1 MARPVQFG
9 VFVPQGWKMDLVEI
23 DDPVEKFEAM
33 TAVAKAADAEPA
45 IDSIWVY
52 DHFHTVPEPTL
63 ETTFEC
69 WTITA
74 TLARD
79 TTRVKVGQMVGCNGY
94 RNPALY
100 AKIAS
105 TVDVA
110 SHGRLYAGIG
120 AGWYEHEWRAYG
132 YGFPDAPER
141 LRMLREACQV
151 IHAMWTDDY
160 ATVAGQ
166 RYQIDGAI
174 NEPKGARQQH
184 PPLWIGGG
192 GEKVTLKLVAQYA
205 DACNVGGGNPDT
217 CRQKLA
223 ILKEHCDAVG
233 RNYDDIVKSTSLDML
248 LLEDGADRAAAI
260 AANRQAWDAER
271 FSNQFLIGGVDVI
284 SERIQALIDAGIEY
298 VIVYIPR
305 VAYDHTP
312 MLRFAREVL
321 PRFVGDGVRG

>member
-1 MARPVQFG
+1 MARSPKFG

-23 DDPVEKFEAM
+23 GDPVAKYAAM
-33 TAVAKAADAEPA
+33 TAVARAADAERA

-79 TTRVKVGQMVGCNGY
+79 TERVRIGQMVGCNGY

-110 SHGRLYAGIG
+110 SNGRLDAGIG

-151 IHAMWTDDY
+151 IRAMWTEDY
-160 ATVAGQ
+160 ATFAGK
-166 RYQIDGAI
+166 RYEIDGAI
-174 NEPKGARQQH
+174 NEPKGAQMPH

-192 GEKVTLKLVAQYA
+192 GGKVAQYA
-205 DACNVGGGNPDT
+205 DACNVGGGNPET
-217 CRQKLA
+217 CRRKLE
-223 ILKEHCDAVG
+223 ILKDHCEAVG
-233 RNYDDIVKSTSLDML
+233 RNYDEIIKSTSLDML
-248 LLEDGADRAAAI
+248 LLEDGADRDAAI
-260 AANRQAWDAER
+260 EANRQAWSFEK
-271 FSNQFLIGGVDVI
+271 FSNQFLIGGVEVI
-284 SERIQALIDAGIEY
+284 SERIQSLLDAGIEY
-298 VIVYIPR
+298 VIAYIPR

-312 MLRFAREVL
+312 MLRYAREVL
-321 PRFVGDGVRG
+321 PRFV

>member
-1 MARPVQFG
+1 MARSTKFG

-23 DDPVEKFEAM
+23 DDPVTKYAAM
-33 TAVAKAADAEPA
+33 TAVAKAADAERT

-52 DHFHTVPEPTL
+52 DHFHTIPRPEL

-69 WTITA
+69 WTISA

-79 TTRVKVGQMVGCNGY
+79 TERVRIGQMVGCNGY

-110 SHGRLYAGIG
+110 SNGRLYAGIG
-120 AGWYEHEWRAYG
+120 AGWYEHEWLAYG

-141 LRMLREACQV
+141 LRMLREACQ
-151 IHAMWTDDY
+151 IIRAMWTDDY
-160 ATVAGQ
+160 ATVEGK
-166 RYQIDGAI
+166 RYQVNGAI
-174 NEPKGARQQH
+174 NEPKGAQTH
-184 PPLWIGGG
+184 PPLWIGG
-192 GEKVTLKLVAQYA
+192 GEKVTLKLVARYG
-205 DACNVGGGNPDT
+205 DACNVGGGNPET
-217 CRQKLA
+217 CRQKLE
-223 ILKEHCDAVG
+223 ILKGHCEAVG
-233 RNYDDIVKSTSLDML
+233 RNYDDIIKSTSLDML
-248 LLEDGADRAAAI
+248 LLEDGANRDATI
-260 AANRQAWDAER
+260 EANRQGWSFEQ
-271 FSNQFLIGGVDVI
+271 FSNQFLIGGVEEI
-284 SERIQALIDAGIEY
+284 SERIQSLIDVGIEY

-321 PRFVGDGVRG
+321 PRFV

>member
-1 MARPVQFG
+1 MAARFG

-23 DDPVEKFEAM
+23 DDPVAKYAAM
-33 TAVAKAADAEPA
+33 TAAAQAADTEPN

-79 TTRVKVGQMVGCNGY
+79 TKRVRIGQMVGCNGY

-105 TVDVA
+105 TIDVA
-110 SHGRLYAGIG
+110 SNGRLNAGIG

-151 IHAMWTDDY
+151 IHAMWTDDF
-160 ATVAGQ
+160 ATFGGQ
-166 RYQIDGAI
+166 RYQINGAI
-174 NEPKGARQQH
+174 NEPKGVQKPH

-192 GEKVTLKLVAQYA
+192 GEKVTLKLVAQYG
-205 DACNVGGGNPDT
+205 DACNVGAGDPET
-217 CRQKLA
+217 CRQKLD
-223 ILKEHCDAVG
+223 ILKGHCDTVG
-233 RNYDDIVKSTSLDML
+233 RNYDDIIKSTSLDLL
-248 LLEDGADRAAAI
+248 LLEDGADRDAAI
-260 AANRQAWDAER
+260 EANRGALPFER
-271 FSNQFLIGGVDVI
+271 FRNQFLIGGVEEV
-284 SERIQALIDAGIEY
+284 SEHIQNLIDVGIEY
-298 VIVYIPR
+298 VIAYIPR

-312 MLRFAREVL
+312 MLRYAREVL
-321 PRFVGDGVRG
+321 SRFV